1 MTNPDVVARRL
12 LALND
17 ALREL
22 ARPACGDAE
31 ALVRDAMLRAA
42 VERWLQ
48 VAVEAAID
56 IAHHVVA
63 ARGWTPSPTARSA
76 FTTLAGHG
84 LLEPAHA
91 SRLARAAALRN
102 VLVHEYIAVDLVQLA
117 HIVAHD
123 LTDLR
128 TFAAA
133 AATWIA
139 A

>member
-17 ALREL
+17 ALTEL

-48 VAVEAAID
+48 VAIEAAID

-84 LLEPAHA
+84 LLEPALA
-91 SRLARAAALRN
+91 TRLARAAALRN
-102 VLVHEYIAVDLVQLA
+102 VLVHEYIAVDLAQLA

-133 AATWIA
+133 AVTWIA